1 MGDEIKIVGGRK
13 YQKRGGQWF
22 DIGPADNSSVKV
34 LNGRKYENRG
44 GQWFDIG
51 AEDVV
56 KKKEQTT
63 SDGGSDSDLS
73 SAGASLSGSQ
83 LSSALATGAEVGKV
97 SNDEP
102 EKKRVDIF
110 EGLKDQSKKLYTPKD
125 KPLPNLGWD
134 DDKVDISFSVDG
146 ERLKISPNA
155 LPDGYEKTREGALQ
169 YVQDMSTGMLKASLG
184 NDANGVRDFHKSIK
198 KTAIVSRLDDIGAS
212 VTNSD
217 KEKAKL
223 LLGGMYSEDASI
235 VISALKNE
243 KAKIYEEMAQSPAGS
258 FDRAKRLGDIKD
270 LITKYGRSKQDE
282 AKSDGGNLYV
292 KSAEESSDLQSF
304 LKKAPGIISPV
315 AQYPERVG
323 VEKLSD
329 ALVTGLESLKNT
341 EPGRYSQLKRRISE
355 GKTIGSTVAAELT
368 SIGADIIE
376 ARQIEKLSSGE
387 IDIDQYFEKSDSLNE
402 VRINNLY
409 SRPDI
414 LQKYVSGVIAKHY
427 YGDWNNPL
435 VGKWFV
441 SDEEIDDIPLS
452 EFQKAGI
459 DVTRPEFASVIKNIK
474 KNEGILPFDNAIQKD
489 GLLREM
495 KKGFMQP
502 ITGTID
508 AVTGVF
514 TSADQKRV
522 ESEVAPVEDYVNERS
537 KQFAKQ
543 YGGIADA
550 FNGAGQFVSQY
561 LMMEAGIGAFKN
573 IGALAGGSSKMR
585 PLLFPES
592 GAVQMVRSGGNKVG
606 NYIIDNS
613 NRISQISTPFISTF
627 DSYYKEALSKSDNIN
642 AARAYA
648 FANAGMEALSEQ
660 MFDNVKFGR
669 EVVNNFRKSSFSID
683 DVARIFDKGIT
694 EESKKQY
701 QNILKDKITRSI
713 NAVVKSG
720 GGLAQEAAEEIPV
733 AASNFISDALL
744 SPQSIE
750 DRDILDEM
758 KDSFLSGLVSFSIP
772 SILGAAGR
780 VRKQFSVESS
790 EKDALMIAAM
800 NRGDVV
806 SSIYAQQ
813 ENGVFDQEEV
823 NSKVKT
829 LNTAASSLKE
839 IPANYITGK
848 RLSEGDRVE
857 YLSLLVKEKALLEQN
872 KDLKEGDPILGINK
886 QKINEINTQKAEIL
900 IKTIP
905 NEPVVENTVKTPE
918 EDEEEIVK
926 SVDPAKVDAAQKL
939 IKEFDDNDA
948 FGINMPAE
956 EKDFAA
962 KYPMSFLK
970 AIADQVSG
978 SKLGGVEMNTEKQM
992 VDRYGQAVVD
1002 LAVETFGVVSNNEDT
1017 ENPAPSMKL
1026 RQKFIDD
1033 QEEKGI
1039 KYKTREEFETAFRDA
1054 HKGVLIDDELDFNEV
1069 INGRKKAALAD
1080 SQDFKPNSLDVNMA
1094 KEKGLEIKLIDDPAS
1109 GTTKWVIGEKS
1120 DIDIL
1125 VSELSKPKEVLMENG
1140 GEAYHRAMGK
1150 FLGYKKGE
1158 IEAHVLK
1165 NKEIAELSDNVKKN
1179 EDAAIAEVEVNKN
1192 TELKSLY
1199 KPDVSLKLD
1208 IPAERLVQS
1217 KDRMKNIEEYDAVK
1231 KDFQSLQD
1239 VISCIYG

>member
-1 MGDEIKIVGGRK
+1 MGDEIKIVDGRK
-13 YQKRGGQWF
+13 YEKRGGQWF

-34 LNGRKYENRG
+34 LNGRRYENRG

-63 SDGGSDSDLS
+63 SDGGSDSNLS
-73 SAGASLSGSQ
+73 FAGASLSGSQ
-83 LSSALATGAEVGKV
+83 LSSALATGAEVGKI
-97 SNDEP
+97 SNSEP
-102 EKKRVDIF
+102 EKKHVDIF
-110 EGLKDQSKKLYTPKD
+110 EGLKEQSKKLYTPKD
-125 KPLPNLGWD
+125 KPIPNLGWD
-134 DDKVDISFSVDG
+134 DDKVDISFSVYG

-184 NDANGVRDFHKSIK
+184 NDANGVRDFYKSIK
-198 KTAIVSRLDDIGAS
+198 KTAVVSRLDDIGAS

-223 LLGGMYSEDASI
+223 LLGGMYSDNTSNDLATLKQKKSKLTEDIAHSW
-235 VISALKNE
+235 SFA
-243 KAKIYEEMAQSPAGS
+243 KAKEL
-258 FDRAKRLGDIKD
+258 KDIND
-270 LITKYGRSKQDE
+270 LITKYGRSKQEE
-282 AKSDGGNLYV
+282 AKSDGGDLYV
-292 KSAEESSDLQSF
+292 KSAEESSGLQSF
-304 LKKAPGIISPV
+304 MKKSPGVASVV

-387 IDIDQYFEKSDSLNE
+387 IDIEQYFEKSNSLNE
-402 VRINNLY
+402 VRVNNLY
-409 SRPDI
+409 GRPDI
-414 LQKYVSGVIAKHY
+414 LQKYVSGIIAKHY

-435 VGKWFV
+435 IGKWFV

-522 ESEVAPVEDYVNERS
+522 ESEVAPLEDYVNERS
-537 KQFAKQ
+537 KQFSKQ

-592 GAVQMVRSGGNKVG
+592 GTVQMVRSGGNKVG

-669 EVVNNFRKSSFSID
+669 EVVDNFRKSSFSID

-823 NSKVKT
+823 NSKLKT

-848 RLSEGDRVE
+848 RISEGDRVE

-872 KDLKEGDPILGINK
+872 KDLKEGDPVLGINK

-905 NEPVVENTVKTPE
+905 NEPVVENQVKTPE
-918 EDEEEIVK
+918 EDEEEIIK
-926 SVDPAKVDAAQKL
+926 SADPAKVDAAQKL
-939 IKEFDDNDA
+939 IKEFADNDA
-948 FGINMPAE
+948 FSVNTPAE
-956 EKDFAA
+956 EKEFAA

-970 AIADQVSG
+970 AIADQVAG
-978 SKLGGVEMNTEKQM
+978 SSLEGVEMNTEKQM
-992 VDRYGQAVVD
+992 VDRYGQSVVD
-1002 LAVETFGVVSNNEDT
+1002 LAVDTFLFSDKAVAEEENYDGVS
-1017 ENPAPSMKL
+1017 
-1026 RQKFIDD
+1026 
-1033 QEEKGI
+1033 
-1039 KYKTREEFETAFRDA
+1039 
-1054 HKGVLIDDELDFNEV
+1054 
-1069 INGRKKAALAD
+1069 D
-1080 SQDFKPNSLDVNMA
+1080 SEQIS
-1094 KEKGLEIKLIDDPAS
+1094 KEQ
-1109 GTTKWVIGEKS
+1109 
-1120 DIDIL
+1120 
-1125 VSELSKPKEVLMENG
+1125 
-1140 GEAYHRAMGK
+1140 
-1150 FLGYKKGE
+1150 
-1158 IEAHVLK
+1158 
-1165 NKEIAELSDNVKKN
+1165 
-1179 EDAAIAEVEVNKN
+1179 DAAVAEVEVNKQ

-1199 KPDVSLKLD
+1199 KPNVSMKLD
-1208 IPAERLVQS
+1208 IPEDKLVQS
-1217 KDRMKNIEEYDAVK
+1217 KDRVKNIDEYETIK
-1231 KDFQSLQD
+1231 KDYQSLQE
-1239 VISCIYG
+1239 VINCIYG